1 MEGGSLE
8 VCKLCNE
15 PMNDPRIL
23 PCAHSF
29 CLKCLESS
37 AVLKDSSK
45 CPTCQMEF
53 AMPKGGL
60 IDLKKNEFVDRL
72 NNLKQINNSC
82 VSCDSCKENQA
93 IKFCI
98 DCPFNYCST
107 CLEHHGRIPTTNS
120 HRLLDHKI
128 TTKLTTD
135 KTNMKKYSTCDE
147 HYELETL
154 FCLNESCRIAL
165 CSHCFINNHK
175 NHTIMHLSDYFDST
189 KVKFED
195 HLKMKEEI
203 LWNINKNFRSSENTM
218 CENELKATN
227 LKKEILQRGEDVKKA
242 VDSIVDE
249 LIQKVDEDLK
259 QHKKEAD
266 DIMMKLINMEANL
279 NAYIETLKKK
289 LNNLSLVNVVERSF
303 TTLEN
308 MEKIEN
314 IQKYCGNVNILFR
327 SYENLSILKDI
338 FGNITRGLF

>member
-72 NNLKQINNSC
+72 NNLKQFNNCC

-98 DCPFNYCST
+98 DCSFNYCST
-107 CLEHHGRIPTTNS
+107 CLEYHGRIPTTNS
-120 HRLLDHKI
+120 HRLLDHQI
-128 TTKLTTD
+128 TKLTRD
-135 KTNMKKYSTCDE
+135 KINIKKYSTCDE
-147 HYELETL
+147 HSELETL
-154 FCLNESCRIAL
+154 FCLNESCWIAS
-165 CSHCFINNHK
+165 CSHCFINNHMK
-175 NHTIMHLSDYFDST
+175 HNIMHLSDYFDFT

-203 LWNINKNFRSSENTM
+203 LLNVIRNIRSSMNMIREDK
-218 CENELKATN
+218 LKAAN

-249 LIQKVDEDLK
+249 LIQKVDDDLN
-259 QHKKEAD
+259 HHRNEAYE
-266 DIMMKLINMEANL
+266 ITTKLKNMSANL
-279 NAYIETLKKK
+279 KAHIETLKKEI
-289 LNNLSLVNVVERSF
+289 NSLSLANVVEKSL
-303 TTLEN
+303 TTLED

-314 IQKYCGNVNILFR
+314 IPKYCGNVNILFR
-327 SYENLSILKDI
+327 SYENLSDLKDI
-338 FGNITRGLF
+338 FGNIIRGLF